1 MKDKILKIFSSNI
14 KIKVTGKNI
23 NNFLKRL
30 IYNNINI
37 IKVVNISYK
46 EADLI
51 INYQDLEKI
60 NKYKTI
66 YNIEVIEYQGK
77 LKLLKLIKKNI
88 FIISFLILGLII
100 IYILSNVIFSVEVI
114 HSNSSIIKLL
124 EKELN
129 YYGIKKY
136 SFVKSYNEIEK
147 IENKILKDN
156 KDNLEWLE
164 ITREGTKYIVRVE
177 ERIINKDNQD
187 TAIYNITAS
196 KNAII
201 KVIEATKGEKQK
213 EVNNYVTKGEVIISP
228 YITMPNNE
236 KVLSSAKGSVL
247 GEVWYTINIEYP
259 YSYNE
264 ISYTGKSK
272 KVWTFTFLNK
282 RISLFDFKKYKSFN
296 KDTKVIFKD
305 NISSLSLNKEYQ
317 YETKVINDILTYDEV
332 KEKAINLAKK
342 KLKDKYNSIKDI
354 TKVITINE
362 EDLGEKLSL
371 TLFVTC
377 TEDITSYSRLDPNQ
391 NIQE

>member
-37 IKVVNISYK
+37 IKVVNVSYK

-88 FIISFLILGLII
+88 FIISFLILSLII

-114 HSNSSIIKLL
+114 HSNSNIIKLL

-236 KVLSSAKGSVL
+236 KVLGSAKGSVL

-371 TLFVTC
+371 TLFITC

>member
-37 IKVVNISYK
+37 IKVVNVSYK

-88 FIISFLILGLII
+88 FIISFLILSLII

-236 KVLSSAKGSVL
+236 KVLGSAKGSVL

-371 TLFVTC
+371 TLFITC

>member
-1 MKDKILKIFSSNI
+1 MKAKILKIFSSNI

-114 HSNSSIIKLL
+114 HSNSSIVKLL

>member
-88 FIISFLILGLII
+88 FIISFLILSLII

-332 KEKAINLAKK
+332 KEKAISLAKK

-371 TLFVTC
+371 TLFITC

>member
-88 FIISFLILGLII
+88 FIISFLILSLII

-236 KVLSSAKGSVL
+236 KVLGSAKGSVL

-272 KVWTFTFLNK
+272 KVLTFTFLNK

>member
-88 FIISFLILGLII
+88 FIISFLILSLII

-114 HSNSSIIKLL
+114 HSNSNIIKLL

>member
-88 FIISFLILGLII
+88 FIISFLILSLII

>member
-37 IKVVNISYK
+37 IKVVNVSYK

-88 FIISFLILGLII
+88 FIISFLILSLII
-100 IYILSNVIFSVEVI
+100 IYILSNVIFTVEVI

-264 ISYTGKSK
+264 ISYTGNSK

-371 TLFVTC
+371 TLFITC

>member
-37 IKVVNISYK
+37 IKVVNVSYK

-88 FIISFLILGLII
+88 FIISFLILSLII

>member
-1 MKDKILKIFSSNI
+1 MKAKILKIFSSNI

-114 HSNSSIIKLL
+114 HSNSSIVKLL

-164 ITREGTKYIVRVE
+164 IIREGTKYIVRVE

>member
-88 FIISFLILGLII
+88 FIISFLILSLII

-236 KVLSSAKGSVL
+236 KVLGSAKGSVL

>member
-1 MKDKILKIFSSNI
+1 MKAKILKIFSSNI

-114 HSNSSIIKLL
+114 HSNSSIVKLL

-164 ITREGTKYIVRVE
+164 IIREGTKYIVRVE

-259 YSYNE
+259 YAYNE
-264 ISYTGKSK
+264 ILYTGKSK
-272 KVWTFTFLNK
+272 KVLTFTFLNK

-342 KLKDKYNSIKDI
+342 KLKDKYSSIEDI

-371 TLFVTC
+371 TLFITC
-377 TEDITSYSRLDPNQ
+377 IEDITSYSRVDPNQ
-391 NIQE
+391 NTQE

>member
-88 FIISFLILGLII
+88 FIISFLILSLII

-371 TLFVTC
+371 TLFITC

>member
-1 MKDKILKIFSSNI
+1 MKAKILKIFSSNI

-114 HSNSSIIKLL
+114 HSNSSIVKLL

-164 ITREGTKYIVRVE
+164 IIREGTKYIVRVE

-272 KVWTFTFLNK
+272 KVLTFTFLNK

-342 KLKDKYNSIKDI
+342 KLKDKYSSIEDI

-371 TLFVTC
+371 TLFITC
-377 TEDITSYSRLDPNQ
+377 IEDITSYSRVDPNQ
-391 NIQE
+391 NTQE

>member
-88 FIISFLILGLII
+88 FIISFLILSLII

-332 KEKAINLAKK
+332 K
-342 KLKDKYNSIKDI
+342 
-354 TKVITINE
+354 
-362 EDLGEKLSL
+362 LS
-371 TLFVTC
+371 T
-377 TEDITSYSRLDPNQ
+377 
-391 NIQE
+391 

>member
-37 IKVVNISYK
+37 IKVVNVSYK

-88 FIISFLILGLII
+88 FIISFLILSLII

-272 KVWTFTFLNK
+272 KVLTFTFLNK

>member
-88 FIISFLILGLII
+88 FIISFLILSLII

-187 TAIYNITAS
+187 IAIYNITAS

-236 KVLSSAKGSVL
+236 KVLGSAKGSVL

-371 TLFVTC
+371 TLFITC

>member
-37 IKVVNISYK
+37 IKVVNVSYK

-88 FIISFLILGLII
+88 FIISFLILSLII

-371 TLFVTC
+371 TLFITC

>member
-1 MKDKILKIFSSNI
+1 MKAKILKIFSSNI

-114 HSNSSIIKLL
+114 HSNSSIVKLL

-164 ITREGTKYIVRVE
+164 IIREGTKYIVRVE

-272 KVWTFTFLNK
+272 KVLTFTFLNK

-342 KLKDKYNSIKDI
+342 KLKDKYSSIKDI

-371 TLFVTC
+371 TLFITC
-377 TEDITSYSRLDPNQ
+377 IEDITSYSRVDPNQ
-391 NIQE
+391 NTQE

>member
-88 FIISFLILGLII
+88 FIISFLILSLII

-236 KVLSSAKGSVL
+236 KVLGSAKGSVL

-371 TLFVTC
+371 TLFITC

>member
-37 IKVVNISYK
+37 IKVVNVSYK

-88 FIISFLILGLII
+88 FIISFLILSLII

-342 KLKDKYNSIKDI
+342 KLKDKYNNIKDI

-371 TLFVTC
+371 TLFITC

>member
-37 IKVVNISYK
+37 IKVVNVSYK

-88 FIISFLILGLII
+88 FIISFLILSLII

-236 KVLSSAKGSVL
+236 KVLGSAKGSVL

-272 KVWTFTFLNK
+272 KVLTFTFLNK

>member
-88 FIISFLILGLII
+88 FIISFLILSLII

-332 KEKAINLAKK
+332 KEKAISLAKK

>member
-37 IKVVNISYK
+37 IKVVNVSYK

-88 FIISFLILGLII
+88 FIISFLILSLII

-164 ITREGTKYIVRVE
+164 ITRVGTKYIVRVE

-187 TAIYNITAS
+187 IAIYNITAS

-272 KVWTFTFLNK
+272 KVLTFTFLNK

-371 TLFVTC
+371 TLFITC

>member
-37 IKVVNISYK
+37 IKVVNVSYK

-88 FIISFLILGLII
+88 FIISFLILSLII

-187 TAIYNITAS
+187 IAIYNITAS

-272 KVWTFTFLNK
+272 KVLTFTFLNK

-371 TLFVTC
+371 TLFITC

>member
-37 IKVVNISYK
+37 IKVVNVSYK

-88 FIISFLILGLII
+88 FIISFLILSLII

-236 KVLSSAKGSVL
+236 KVLGSAKGSVL

>member
-1 MKDKILKIFSSNI
+1 MKAKILKIFSSNI

-46 EADLI
+46 EADII

-100 IYILSNVIFSVEVI
+100 IYILSNIIFSIEVI
-114 HSNSSIIKLL
+114 HSNSSIVKLL

-136 SFVKSYNEIEK
+136 SLVKSYDEIEE

-177 ERIINKDNQD
+177 ERIINNNDRD
-187 TAIYNITAS
+187 TSIYNITAS

-236 KVLSSAKGSVL
+236 KVLSTAKGNVL

-272 KVWTFTFLNK
+272 KVLTFTFLNK

-377 TEDITSYSRLDPNQ
+377 IEDITSYSRVDPNQ

>member
-37 IKVVNISYK
+37 IKVVNVSYK

-247 GEVWYTINIEYP
+247 GEVWYTINVEYP

>member
-236 KVLSSAKGSVL
+236 KVLGSAKGSVL

>member
-88 FIISFLILGLII
+88 FIISFLILSLII

-228 YITMPNNE
+228 YITIPNNE

>member
-66 YNIEVIEYQGK
+66 YNIEVKEYQGK

-88 FIISFLILGLII
+88 FIISFLILSLII

>member
-1 MKDKILKIFSSNI
+1 
-14 KIKVTGKNI
+14 
-23 NNFLKRL
+23 
-30 IYNNINI
+30 
-37 IKVVNISYK
+37 
-46 EADLI
+46 
-51 INYQDLEKI
+51 
-60 NKYKTI
+60 
-66 YNIEVIEYQGK
+66 
-77 LKLLKLIKKNI
+77 
-88 FIISFLILGLII
+88 
-100 IYILSNVIFSVEVI
+100 
-114 HSNSSIIKLL
+114 
-124 EKELN
+124 
-129 YYGIKKY
+129 
-136 SFVKSYNEIEK
+136 
-147 IENKILKDN
+147 
-156 KDNLEWLE
+156 
-164 ITREGTKYIVRVE
+164 
-177 ERIINKDNQD
+177 
-187 TAIYNITAS
+187 
-196 KNAII
+196 
-201 KVIEATKGEKQK
+201 
-213 EVNNYVTKGEVIISP
+213 
-228 YITMPNNE
+228 MPNNE

-371 TLFVTC
+371 TLFITC

>member
-1 MKDKILKIFSSNI
+1 MI
-14 KIKVTGKNI
+14 
-23 NNFLKRL
+23 
-30 IYNNINI
+30 
-37 IKVVNISYK
+37 
-46 EADLI
+46 
-51 INYQDLEKI
+51 
-60 NKYKTI
+60 
-66 YNIEVIEYQGK
+66 
-77 LKLLKLIKKNI
+77 
-88 FIISFLILGLII
+88 LII

-272 KVWTFTFLNK
+272 KVLTFTFLNK

-391 NIQE
+391 NIQK

>member
-88 FIISFLILGLII
+88 FIISFLILSLII

-264 ISYTGKSK
+264 ISYTGNSK

-371 TLFVTC
+371 TLFITC

>member
-1 MKDKILKIFSSNI
+1 MKAKILKIFSSNI

-114 HSNSSIIKLL
+114 HSNSSIVKLL

-164 ITREGTKYIVRVE
+164 IIREGTKYIVRVE

-371 TLFVTC
+371 TLFITC

>member
-1 MKDKILKIFSSNI
+1 MKAKILKIFSSNI

-114 HSNSSIIKLL
+114 HSNSSIVKLL

-164 ITREGTKYIVRVE
+164 IIREGTKYIVRVE

-201 KVIEATKGEKQK
+201 KIIEATKGEKQK

-272 KVWTFTFLNK
+272 KVLTFTFLNK

-342 KLKDKYNSIKDI
+342 KLKDKYSSIEDI

-371 TLFVTC
+371 TLFITC
-377 TEDITSYSRLDPNQ
+377 IEDITSYSRVDPNQ
-391 NIQE
+391 NTQE

>member
-37 IKVVNISYK
+37 IKVVNVSYK

-88 FIISFLILGLII
+88 FIISFLILSLII
-100 IYILSNVIFSVEVI
+100 IYILSNVIFTVEVI

>member
-1 MKDKILKIFSSNI
+1 MKNKILKIFSSNI

-88 FIISFLILGLII
+88 FIISFLILSLII

-371 TLFVTC
+371 TLFITC

>member
-1 MKDKILKIFSSNI
+1 MKNKILKIFSSNI

-37 IKVVNISYK
+37 IKVVNVSYK

-88 FIISFLILGLII
+88 FIISFLILSLII

>member
-66 YNIEVIEYQGK
+66 YNIEVKEYQGK

-88 FIISFLILGLII
+88 FIISFLILSLII

-332 KEKAINLAKK
+332 KEKAISLAKK